1 MDQLQD
7 IGIAGH
13 LEELRKRLIIS
24 LVSIAITTSVSF
36 LLSDVL
42 IAFITAPVKQSVE
55 SLYFLS
61 PYEAFMV
68 KLKTSLVSGV
78 VLSLP
83 VIFSQLWLFVS
94 PGLYSKEQRIILPL
108 MAVSTLLFVIG
119 ALFAYFIVIPLAL
132 KFFLGFQTTALIPL
146 ISIDSYLSFF
156 ISIILIFGIVF
167 DFPVLLLGLISLGVV
182 GTSFLSEQRRV
193 IIVLLFILAA
203 VLTPTVDVFTQCL
216 LAVPLWIL
224 FEVSIWIGRRME
236 RRRGIR

>member
-24 LVSIAITTSVSF
+24 LISIALLTSVSF

-42 IAFITAPVKQSVE
+42 IALITVPVKQSVE

-68 KLKTSLVSGV
+68 KLKASLVSGV
-78 VLSLP
+78 ILSLP
-83 VIFSQLWLFVS
+83 VIFSQLWLFIS

-108 MAVSTLLFVIG
+108 MAVSTLLFVMG

-182 GTSFLSEQRRV
+182 GVSFLSEQRRV